1 MPIIANLILG
11 RDGGT
16 SIRGRSAPLSSS
28 SDRKRFHELR
38 AMSDAIVI
46 GGETARC
53 EPYGKTPVPLIV
65 VTRSQEVPGSAH
77 ANPLAQISNEDIPET
92 LRSARN
98 QFHTVLIEAGANFVA
113 DALAADLIDD
123 LYITQVQT
131 PADGPY
137 FDYAWLNTAFT
148 LIAPDG
154 LENLENLEGSKEE
167 VFLHYARL
175 PQNG

>member
-1 MPIIANLILG
+1 LA
-11 RDGGT
+11 DV
-16 SIRGRSAPLSSS
+16 
-28 SDRKRFHELR
+28 
-38 AMSDAIVI
+38 IVI

-65 VTRSQEVPGSAH
+65 VTRSQEVPGAAR

-92 LRSARN
+92 LRSAHT

-113 DALAADLIDD
+113 EAIAADLIDD

-137 FDYAWLNTAFT
+137 FDYACLDSLFA

-154 LENLENLEGSKEE
+154 LEDLEDLESSKEE

>member
-16 SIRGRSAPLSSS
+16 SIGGRSAPLSSS

-65 VTRSQEVPGSAH
+65 VTRSQEVPGAAR
-77 ANPLAQISNEDIPET
+77 ANPLAQLSNEGISET
-92 LRSARN
+92 LRSARD

-113 DALAADLIDD
+113 EALAADLIDD

-137 FDYAWLNTAFT
+137 FDCSCLDSAFI
-148 LIAPDG
+148 LVAQED
-154 LENLENLEGSKEE
+154 LEDLMESKEE

>member
-65 VTRSQEVPGSAH
+65 VTRSQEVPGAAH
-77 ANPLAQISNEDIPET
+77 ASAFSQCAGQDGTAAYFERFWPGSWAHT
-92 LRSARN
+92 GRSSGKQSTRRWKR
-98 QFHTVLIEAGANFVA
+98 ER
-113 DALAADLIDD
+113 
-123 LYITQVQT
+123 
-131 PADGPY
+131 P
-137 FDYAWLNTAFT
+137 
-148 LIAPDG
+148 
-154 LENLENLEGSKEE
+154 
-167 VFLHYARL
+167 
-175 PQNG
+175 